1 MVKMTEKG
9 SAGKNF
15 PAEPFFCIH
24 SAQKRCQTFVKF
36 VHTSV

>member
-1 MVKMTEKG
+1 MTEKG

-24 SAQKRCQTFVKF
+24 SAQKQCQAFVKF

>member
-15 PAEPFFCIH
+15 PAEPFSVYI
-24 SAQKRCQTFVKF
+24 
-36 VHTSV
+36 VHKNDAKLL